1 MAVIEV
7 GESMTWEEGAVI
19 LSGVALHAFVIA
31 NGLLDGCV
39 FISQPVPLFHTT
51 V

>member
-7 GESMTWEEGAVI
+7 GEPMAWEKGAVI
-19 LSGVALHAFVIA
+19 LSGVALHAFVMS
-31 NGLLDGCV
+31 NGLLDGRV
-39 FISQPVPLFHTT
+39 FIGQPVPLFHTT